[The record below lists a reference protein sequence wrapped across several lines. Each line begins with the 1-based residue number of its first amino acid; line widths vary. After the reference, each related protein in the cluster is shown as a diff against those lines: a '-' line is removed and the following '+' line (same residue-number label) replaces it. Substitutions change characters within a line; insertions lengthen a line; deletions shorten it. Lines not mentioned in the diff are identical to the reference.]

1 MTNRERMLAFVQG
14 RPQDHVPFA
23 QYAGIAPI
31 EEVWQA
37 FGRQKVG
44 LLKWSAVHRIE
55 RPGVEVEHHDE
66 ERAGRRH
73 RRTTLHT
80 PAGDLWEERAF
91 EPVYGSSSVQKHYV
105 ETRDDL
111 EVFIAML
118 RHSRV
123 VEDLDRYKAD
133 LEAVGDDGLPLVAT
147 PRSPYQQL
155 WVEWMGLDGL
165 ACLMADFPDQMAEV
179 FDLLNGQMR
188 AVFEIARRSPIPF
201 IDIPDNLTAPAIG
214 PERFERYCLPL
225 YAELAEMMGQRPVFV
240 HADGDL
246 EPLWDAIGRSGIR
259 GLDSLTPPPDGDTS
273 VADAVRLWPEM
284 RLGVNFPS
292 SLHLA
297 PEADVYE
304 AACEI
309 LSQGGHTGRLQIQVS
324 ENVPPDR
331 WRHTYAA
338 IIRAIRENPHA

>member
-1 MTNRERMLAFVQG
+1 MLI
-14 RPQDHVPFA
+14 P
-23 QYAGIAPI
+23 
-31 EEVWQA
+31 
-37 FGRQKVG
+37 
-44 LLKWSAVHRIE
+44 S
-55 RPGVEVEHHDE
+55 
-66 ERAGRRH
+66 
-73 RRTTLHT
+73 
-80 PAGDLWEERAF
+80 AGDAYPEW
-91 EPVYGSSSVQKHYV
+91 
-105 ETRDDL
+105 
-111 EVFIAML
+111 
-118 RHSRV
+118 
-123 VEDLDRYKAD
+123 D
-133 LEAVGDDGLPLVAT
+133 LEAFRGVVDRAKDGLIAVVQFHGVPDVAHPWVHT
-147 PRSPYQQL
+147 P
-155 WVEWMGLDGL
+155 
-165 ACLMADFPDQMAEV
+165 
-179 FDLLNGQMR
+179 
-188 AVFEIARRSPIPF
+188 
-201 IDIPDNLTAPAIG
+201 